1 MNRRKRVAQEGR
13 FTWRGGTIERTC
25 SGDRPQKCIICAGP
39 HKVEDHQCGVAG
51 CKKGKGKICAHDTPK
66 CANCTGAHAANSP
79 RCTSR
84 HKAEINARKEMNTK
98 ENQKGKM
105 QACSTS
111 NEVEEEERESSP
123 QLDTE
128 MELEEER

>member
-51 CKKGKGKICAHDTPK
+51 CKKGRERFVLMLLQSVQIVLEPMLLILRVAHQ
-66 CANCTGAHAANSP
+66 GI
-79 RCTSR
+79 RQR
-84 HKAEINARKEMNTK
+84 
-98 ENQKGKM
+98 
-105 QACSTS
+105 
-111 NEVEEEERESSP
+111 
-123 QLDTE
+123 
-128 MELEEER
+128 